1 MAACKGVLPM
11 ATSSL
16 VPLPQPDQPGLFNP
30 TRALGG
36 LSPLPPDASLRGS
49 IDPDIAE
56 VYFLVMHFLA
66 SGPCTRAFGQLWN
79 ELLQHKLLPR
89 RFHAWYARDRKNSG
103 NEDDDGLSLPL
114 SYTDIVTRW
123 DLRTM
128 YRFAHNQFGMLGHGF
143 SMYSYGCGVF
153 VGKSH
158 GFQYVDSV

>member
-36 LSPLPPDASLRGS
+36 LSPLPPDASSRGS

-128 YRFAHNQFGMLGHGF
+128 YR
-143 SMYSYGCGVF
+143 SMGC
-153 VGKSH
+153 
-158 GFQYVDSV
+158 